1 VLKFDQS
8 LFTGLGFGATSGIMA
23 TLGLIVGMETLT
35 GSLTTTLAAIYII
48 TFSDGLADSLG
59 IHLSQETNKKI
70 TDKEVWK
77 STLYTLFFKVFI
89 ALSFTIPLILNPSS
103 VGVILC
109 IVWGYFLLGAL
120 SYIIAKRKEKNS
132 IPIVLEHWGIMTFV
146 LIVTYFISM
155 YVR

>member
-1 VLKFDQS
+1 VIKLDQP

-59 IHLSQETNKKI
+59 IHLSQETNKKL

-77 STLYTLFFKVFI
+77 STLYTFFFKVFI
-89 ALSFTIPLILNPSS
+89 ALSFTIPLIINPSS
-103 VGVILC
+103 IGIILC
-109 IVWGYFLLGAL
+109 VLWGYFLLGVL
-120 SYIIAKRKEKNS
+120 SYIVARRKEKNP
-132 IPIVLEHWGIMTFV
+132 IPIVVEHWGIMTFV
-146 LIVTYFISM
+146 LIVTYLISV